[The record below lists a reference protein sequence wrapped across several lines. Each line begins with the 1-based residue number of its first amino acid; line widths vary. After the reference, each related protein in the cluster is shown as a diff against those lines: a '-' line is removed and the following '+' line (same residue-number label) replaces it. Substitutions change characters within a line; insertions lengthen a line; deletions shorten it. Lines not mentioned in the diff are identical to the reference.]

1 MVDTVCG
8 RQMDGGK
15 ELIGGSLLKAVM
27 GTVDKMLDRKRRL
40 LVRGTNKVRLRARAH
55 TWQAPTRR

>member
-1 MVDTVCG
+1 MREADG
-8 RQMDGGK
+8 WRQGTDRGG
-15 ELIGGSLLKAVM
+15 ILKTVM

-40 LVRGTNKVRLRARAH
+40 LVRGTNKVRLRARAR